1 MLQCLNLNGVTASV
15 TEAVMLQCS
24 GMKDFWAYTWVS
36 GPCSPGPGSAP
47 GLDEPYL
54 RTHPP
59 APLHPVTSLQF
70 PFTAHR
76 ACPPAATART
86 LPTRRCH
93 VDTARRYSPLRAIS
107 RTLAPCG
114 CRPPPC
120 GCHLSLPRLLGGG
133 VPIYS
138 TPAADVGLGLLV
150 SPHQP
155 PVPVSLHTACSCQ
168 SPPHRPCPAAVT
180 VATASTA
187 GLTHWPQPI
196 VLMSSASPFLDDV
209 SFSVE
214 EWHSTVV

>member
-1 MLQCLNLNGVTASV
+1 MLQCLNLNGVSASV

-24 GMKDFWAYTWVS
+24 GMKDFWAYTRVR

-59 APLHPVTSLQF
+59 APLHPATSLQF

-133 VPIYS
+133 GAGLFHTGRRRRSWAVGFS
-138 TPAADVGLGLLV
+138 TPATCAGL
-150 SPHQP
+150 
-155 PVPVSLHTACSCQ
+155 
-168 SPPHRPCPAAVT
+168 PPHRPLVPVSSTPALPGGCDCSHRLNCRPHPLA
-180 VATASTA
+180 ATHRAHEQC
-187 GLTHWPQPI
+187 LLLP
-196 VLMSSASPFLDDV
+196 
-209 SFSVE
+209 
-214 EWHSTVV
+214 

>member
-1 MLQCLNLNGVTASV
+1 MLQCLNLNGVSASV

-24 GMKDFWAYTWVS
+24 GMKDFWAYTRVR

-93 VDTARRYSPLRAIS
+93 VDTAHRYSPLRAIS

-133 VPIYS
+133 GCRSI
-138 TPAADVGLGLLV
+138 
-150 SPHQP
+150 
-155 PVPVSLHTACSCQ
+155 
-168 SPPHRPCPAAVT
+168 PHRPPTSVLGCWFLHTSRLCRSPSTPPAR
-180 VATASTA
+180 ASLLHT
-187 GLTHWPQPI
+187 GLARRP
-196 VLMSSASPFLDDV
+196 
-209 SFSVE
+209 
-214 EWHSTVV
+214 

>member
-1 MLQCLNLNGVTASV
+1 MLQCLNLNGVSASV

-24 GMKDFWAYTWVS
+24 GMKDFWAYTRVR

-59 APLHPVTSLQF
+59 APLHPATSLQF

-120 GCHLSLPRLLGGG
+120 GCHLSLPRLLGG
-133 VPIYS
+133 VPVYS

-155 PVPVSLHTACSCQ
+155 PVPVSLHT
-168 SPPHRPCPAAVT
+168 PAR
-180 VATASTA
+180 ASLLHT
-187 GLTHWPQPI
+187 GLARWP
-196 VLMSSASPFLDDV
+196 
-209 SFSVE
+209 
-214 EWHSTVV
+214 